1 MEFGLR
7 GKAAFVSGASSGIG
21 EAIAR
26 ALAAEGARLAICARR
41 AGELE
46 RVASEIRDRYQAEVH
61 VIPADFSRGQD
72 VEMAVTAAL
81 DALGSVDILV
91 SNTGGPPSMRF
102 EDTEQGHWDSAY
114 QLLLASAVGLTRGFL
129 PGMKKGRWGR
139 IIFMTSI
146 AVKQPVENLVL
157 SNSVR
162 SAVTGLSKTLSSE
175 VAGSGVTVNCVLT
188 GYTLTNR
195 IEYLAKQAVASEGI
209 TYEQALEKWTSEIPA
224 GRMARPSEIADT
236 VAFLAS
242 ERAAY
247 ITGQSVAVDGGWI
260 KNLL

>member
-1 MEFGLR
+1 MEFGLT
-7 GKAAFVSGASSGIG
+7 GKTAFVSGASSGIG
-21 EAIAR
+21 EAIADS
-26 ALAAEGARLAICARR
+26 LAAEGVRLAICARR
-41 AGELE
+41 RSELN
-46 RVASEIRDRYQAEVH
+46 RVASGIKSRYQTEVY
-61 VIPADFSRGQD
+61 VIPADLSREQD
-72 VEMAVTAAL
+72 VAEAAAAAQN
-81 DALGSVDILV
+81 ALGTVDILV

-102 EDTEQGHWDSAY
+102 VDTEQSHWDSAY
-114 QLLLASAVGLTRGFL
+114 KLLLASAVGLTRSFL
-129 PGMKKGRWGR
+129 PNMIRRHWGR
-139 IIFMTSI
+139 IIYMTSI

-175 VAGSGVTVNCVLT
+175 VAGSGITVNCILT

-195 IEYLAKQAVASEGI
+195 IDYLAKQAMASEGI

-224 GRMARPSEIADT
+224 GRMAQPSEVADV

-260 KNLL
+260 KSLL